1 MKRVLIAA
9 LMALGLSGCS
19 ISPEDQALIDSVVT
33 ALPNEVE
40 GCSFVGN
47 VDNVTVR
54 PSIEWARDELRLQAA
69 RLGANHL
76 VETHLAVAP
85 YRSFLWSERDFDF
98 PGHASMINATQFYMS
113 GRAYLCP
120 EGKGVKVAPPRALPQ
135 SAPHALP
142 QAAPHA
148 LPQAA
153 PHALPQ
159 TAPHALPQAAQQALP
174 QSAPRALP
182 QAATP

>member
-1 MKRVLIAA
+1 MKKVLIAA

-19 ISPEDQALIDSVVT
+19 INPEDQALIDSVVT

-54 PSIEWARDELRLQAA
+54 PSIEWARNELRLQAA
-69 RLGANHL
+69 RLGANHV

-85 YRSFLWSERDFDF
+85 YRSFLWSERDFEF

-120 EGKGVKVAPPRALPQ
+120 EGKGVKVARPQVNTQSALPTLAEQ
-135 SAPHALP
+135 SPD
-142 QAAPHA
+142 
-148 LPQAA
+148 
-153 PHALPQ
+153 
-159 TAPHALPQAAQQALP
+159 
-174 QSAPRALP
+174 
-182 QAATP
+182 